1 MIWQIVL
8 NIMENLEILNQS
20 VKEEVTDQ
28 EQKEDQRMI
37 IQVEIINADATKDI
51 FHTQLYTLT
60 SSKNIMGELLLVPLL
75 EIFLLEE
82 EEAVQKKF
90 KEMIRTSKKHQNI
103 GLILITMRMVMKLIY
118 LIHQIFRL
126 LKFLK
131 QS

>member
-51 FHTQLYTLT
+51 FHTQLYILI
-60 SSKNIMGELLLVPLL
+60 SSKNTMGELLPVP
-75 EIFLLEE
+75 
-82 EEAVQKKF
+82 
-90 KEMIRTSKKHQNI
+90 
-103 GLILITMRMVMKLIY
+103 
-118 LIHQIFRL
+118 
-126 LKFLK
+126 
-131 QS
+131 